1 MKILFVSPYIY
12 PDGGG
17 VGRIV
22 LNLAKEFSRKGHNV
36 TVVASGKS
44 NSTKMQD
51 GFELITTK
59 PDFLISNTPI
69 KLNLFFTL
77 DRLLKKGFDLV
88 QAFTPVPF
96 YADMAALAARKN
108 NTPFFLSYNA
118 FTFHRV
124 DKRKN
129 LLSTIYENSLK
140 GIIMNQANKIIVYN
154 SGLKESGFLS
164 GFRKKLFF
172 FSPGLDRKMFSKSN
186 SGEKHLLFVGALSK
200 PQKWKGF
207 NYLLEAMKMVKS
219 EFPETKLLVA
229 GDGNLAE
236 YYKNYSKELGLN
248 GTVEFKGF
256 LGEKELARAYNES
269 FFLVLPSYADA
280 ELMPFVITEAF
291 ACGKPVVA
299 TKSGGIP
306 YIVDD
311 QKNGML
317 VDEKNPEKLAVAITY
332 MLKDPAMRN
341 KMGRNALQKAEGFS
355 WGNAAN
361 EINEMY
367 ENELDRD

>member
-1 MKILFVSPYIY
+1 MRLLFVSPYIY

-36 TVVASGKS
+36 TVVVSG
-44 NSTKMQD
+44 NENTTTMQD

-69 KLNLFFTL
+69 KFNLFFTL
-77 DRLLKKGFDLV
+77 DRLLKKDFDLV

-96 YADMAALAARKN
+96 YADIAALAARKN
-108 NTPFFLSYNA
+108 KIPFFLSYNT
-118 FTFHRV
+118 FTFRRI

-129 LLSTIYENSLK
+129 LLSSIYENSLK
-140 GIIMNQANKIIVYN
+140 GITLNLARKIVVYN
-154 SGLKESGFLS
+154 KGLENSGFLS

-172 FSPGLDRKMFSKSN
+172 FSPGLDRKMFRKTN
-186 SGEKHLLFVGALSK
+186 SCERHLLFVGALSK
-200 PQKWKGF
+200 SQQWKGF
-207 NYLLEAMKMVKS
+207 NYLLEAMKLVKD

-229 GDGNLAE
+229 GEGNLFNH
-236 YYKNYSKELGLN
+236 YKNYSQSLGLN

-256 LGEKELARAYNES
+256 LGEKELAKAYNES

-280 ELMPFVITEAF
+280 ELMPFVIPEAF

-311 QKNGML
+311 KKNGLL
-317 VDEKNPEKLAVAITY
+317 VEEKNSEKLAATIKKL
-332 MLKDPAMRN
+332 LKNNLLRSE
-341 KMGRNALQKAEGFS
+341 MGKNALKSAENFS
-355 WGNAAN
+355 WANAAN

-367 ENELDRD
+367 ENELKGK